1 MMKLK
6 IKVTKDVLKRSI
18 NCNSLQAGVSKN
30 CAIAVAIRDIFPNAS
45 VGVFDMYILGV
56 GNVDLPENAREF
68 ISKFDMLTN
77 RKHERLFLD
86 PIEFEIELT
95 DEQVDLLPINIDEA
109 KSIIED
115 SQTLELI
122 LTP

>member
-1 MMKLK
+1 MGVSTFNQRMMKLK

-77 RKHERLFLD
+77 RKHERLFLE
-86 PIEFEIELT
+86 PT
-95 DEQVDLLPINIDEA
+95 G
-109 KSIIED
+109 S
-115 SQTLELI
+115 
-122 LTP
+122 